1 MSWEDTVDESFLE
14 TIEGERPIFDGLF
27 ARVDYTVTKDGHTV
41 YECKVGVNDFPN
53 AGEQPGSSQPRGSN
67 RASLL
72 NCCVLALWQ
81 GWTIYTRYSEMVEF
95 RDKLENEVRRART

>member
-53 AGEQPGSSQPRGSN
+53 AGEQP
-67 RASLL
+67 
-72 NCCVLALWQ
+72 
-81 GWTIYTRYSEMVEF
+81 
-95 RDKLENEVRRART
+95 